1 MIINMKKSSFFMI
14 IIFLIIVSAIAFIII
29 SNLNS
34 PNITNN
40 TEISRISTNINNSN
54 TSNIQFN
61 NTMNPPANTLA
72 NNAEN
77 NTPPAPKTPVETE
90 LASFSTKIYT
100 KDSERQN
107 NITIAC
113 AKLHDTTVN
122 PGETF
127 SFCDTLG
134 PSTSAEGYQEADIFI
149 DGEVTQALGGGK
161 CQISTTLYNAVLN
174 SAGLEVIERHEHSSE
189 VPYIED
195 GKDAAV
201 SYGGYD
207 FKFKN
212 NTGKTVKVFAG
223 NTEDNITIRLVTID

>member
-1 MIINMKKSSFFMI
+1 MKKNSILI
-14 IIFLIIVSAIAFIII
+14 IFILFLIIGLVGFIII
-29 SNLNS
+29 NNFAS
-34 PNITNN
+34 PKSTNKPYV
-40 TEISRISTNINNSN
+40 SRINSNYNTTISNNVQSNNISSNNSIN
-54 TSNIQFN
+54 STSNS
-61 NTMNPPANTLA
+61 
-72 NNAEN
+72 
-77 NTPPAPKTPVETE
+77 TPQPKMPVENE

-100 KDSERQN
+100 KETERQN

-113 AKLHDTTVN
+113 HKLNDTTVN

-134 PSTSAEGYQEADIFI
+134 PATSAEGYQEADIFI
-149 DGEVTQALGGGK
+149 DGEVSHALGGGK

-174 SAGLEVIERHEHSSE
+174 ASGLEVVERHEHSSD
-189 VPYIED
+189 VPYVEK

-212 NTGKTVKVFAG
+212 NTGKTVKIFAG
-223 NTEDNITIRLVTID
+223 NTENNVTIRLVTTE

>member
-1 MIINMKKSSFFMI
+1 MKKS
-14 IIFLIIVSAIAFIII
+14 FLIIILISLFIVGAIIFVLFN
-29 SNLNS
+29 NLNS
-34 PNITNN
+34 SHSNN
-40 TEISRISTNINNSN
+40 VNISRISSNTNINMQNSTTNNVNNNSQNSN
-54 TSNIQFN
+54 NSTSS
-61 NTMNPPANTLA
+61 
-72 NNAEN
+72 
-77 NTPPAPKTPVETE
+77 PKTNVETE

-100 KDSERQN
+100 KEAERQN

-113 AKLHDTTVN
+113 GKLHDTTVN

-149 DGEVTQALGGGK
+149 DGEVSHALGGGK

-174 SAGLEVIERHEHSSE
+174 ANGLEVVERHEHSSD

-212 NTGKTVKVFAG
+212 NTGKTIKIYAG
-223 NTEDNITIRLVTID
+223 NTEDNITIRLVTVE

>member
-1 MIINMKKSSFFMI
+1 MKKSYFLLILLSF
-14 IIFLIIVSAIAFIII
+14 IIVGIIAFVMLNN
-29 SNLNS
+29 SNS
-34 PNITNN
+34 QKNN
-40 TEISRISTNINNSN
+40 NNPYISRISTNINSTVTNNATLNNTN
-54 TSNIQFN
+54 TSNN
-61 NTMNPPANTLA
+61 PTNTIP
-72 NNAEN
+72 
-77 NTPPAPKTPVETE
+77 TPPKPIETE
-90 LASFSTKIYT
+90 LASFATKIYT

-107 NITIAC
+107 NISIAC
-113 AKLHDTTVN
+113 HKLNDTTVN
-122 PGETF
+122 AGETF

-174 SAGLEVIERHEHSSE
+174 ATGLEVIERHEHSSD
-189 VPYIED
+189 VPYIEE

-212 NTGKTVKVFAG
+212 NTGKTVKIFAG
-223 NTEDNITIRLVTID
+223 NTEDNITIRLVTVE

>member
-1 MIINMKKSSFFMI
+1 MKKSYFLLILLSF
-14 IIFLIIVSAIAFIII
+14 IIVGIIAFVMLNN
-29 SNLNS
+29 SNS
-34 PNITNN
+34 QKNN
-40 TEISRISTNINNSN
+40 NNPYISRIGTNINSTIPNN
-54 TSNIQFN
+54 VGLN
-61 NTMNPPANTLA
+61 NTNISGNTT
-72 NNAEN
+72 
-77 NTPPAPKTPVETE
+77 NTPTPPPQPVETE

-113 AKLHDTTVN
+113 AKLNDTTVN
-122 PGETF
+122 SGETF
-127 SFCDTLG
+127 SFCETLG

-174 SAGLEVIERHEHSSE
+174 ANGLEVVERHEHSSD
-189 VPYIED
+189 VPYVEK

-212 NTGKTVKVFAG
+212 NTGKTMKIFAG
-223 NTEDNITIRLVTID
+223 NTEDNITIRLVTVE

>member
-1 MIINMKKSSFFMI
+1 MKKGYLFV
-14 IIFLIIVSAIAFIII
+14 IFLSLLIVGAIAFVIINNVNS
-29 SNLNS
+29 SNNNS
-34 PNITNN
+34 TH
-40 TEISRISTNINNSN
+40 ISRISTDLNTTVPNN
-54 TSNIQFN
+54 TSAK
-61 NTMNPPANTLA
+61 NTT
-72 NNAEN
+72 NNAVEN
-77 NTPPAPKTPVETE
+77 SPVTPKPPVETE

-113 AKLHDTTVN
+113 QKLNDTTVN
-122 PGETF
+122 SGETF

-174 SAGLEVIERHEHSSE
+174 ATGLEVVERHEHSSD
-189 VPYIED
+189 VPYIEE

-212 NTGKTVKVFAG
+212 NTGKTVKIFAG
-223 NTEDNITIRLVTID
+223 NTEDNITIRLVTVE

>member
-1 MIINMKKSSFFMI
+1 MKKSYISIILISLI
-14 IIFLIIVSAIAFIII
+14 IIGAIVFIVINNVHSTPNNNVSI
-29 SNLNS
+29 SK
-34 PNITNN
+34 
-40 TEISRISTNINNSN
+40 ISTNMNSEIPNNYG
-54 TSNIQFN
+54 N
-61 NTMNPPANTLA
+61 NTTV
-72 NNAEN
+72 
-77 NTPPAPKTPVETE
+77 TPAPKLPVETE
-90 LASFSTKIYT
+90 LSSFSTKIYT

-113 AKLHDTTVN
+113 GELNDTTVN

-149 DGEVTQALGGGK
+149 NGEVSQALGGGK

-174 SAGLEVIERHEHSSE
+174 ASGLEVVERHEHSND
-189 VPYIED
+189 VPYIEE

-201 SYGGYD
+201 SYGSYD

-212 NTGKTVKVFAG
+212 NTGKTVKIFC
-223 NTEDNITIRLVTID
+223 R

>member
-1 MIINMKKSSFFMI
+1 MKKNYFFMI
-14 IIFLIIVSAIAFIII
+14 LIPFLIILVIALVIIN
-29 SNLNS
+29 NLNS
-34 PNITNN
+34 SIDNN
-40 TEISRISTNINNSN
+40 TNISRISTNINTTIPNNIQSNNITNSN
-54 TSNIQFN
+54 N
-61 NTMNPPANTLA
+61 NTL
-72 NNAEN
+72 NNN
-77 NTPPAPKTPVETE
+77 SVSNSTSTPKTPVESE

-113 AKLHDTTVN
+113 RELNDTTVN

-134 PSTSAEGYQEADIFI
+134 PSTSADGYQEADIFI
-149 DGEVTQALGGGK
+149 DGEVSQALGGGK

-174 SAGLEVIERHEHSSE
+174 ASGLEVVERHEHSSD

-201 SYGGYD
+201 SYGSYD

-212 NTGKTVKVFAG
+212 NTGKTVKIFAG
-223 NTEDNITIRLVTID
+223 NTEDNVTIRLVTVE